1 MTDYQ
6 LTLSDYL
13 AIALRRKWLIAGTF
27 AAALAL
33 GVIVSLLIPPVY
45 RSAGSILIE
54 SQQIPSDLAPA
65 NVTTYAD
72 ERIEVI
78 KQRVMTRD
86 NLLRVIARH
95 GLFADA
101 GPGFT
106 PSEQVDVMRKAI
118 AVELV
123 QANMDP
129 NRSGP
134 ATISFSIAFEHRRP
148 EVAQAVANDLVTLFI
163 DENVK
168 VRTQR
173 AAQTTEFLTQEADK
187 LKKEVDAIEAQVAKY
202 KQEHAN
208 GLPENVALGMA
219 SMQRVEAD
227 LRQVERDHAGAEE
240 ALRTLEGERAAAMA
254 EPPPAVTATVD
265 PTQAELRTA
274 RAELARLAATYT
286 ENHPDLRAAKR
297 KVEALERVAATESA
311 NSPAAAARRSP
322 AAVAAARFDGRAN
335 ALRERVRVLAAQKAS
350 LRQKLSEMDV
360 SLVRSPQV
368 ERGLL
373 ALTRDYQSAQ
383 KKYEEILSKKMT
395 AQMAENLEGGQ
406 KAERFAVLDAPT
418 VPDNPIR
425 PNRKKLLA
433 MSFILA
439 LVAAAATVALV
450 EAMRG
455 TVRGIGQIRAIWGQ
469 EPLVAVPIIPVPG
482 ESAQQRKRVM
492 AAAGSAALVGCVIL
506 GLVHFLFVPLDQLVM
521 KAITRMG

>member
-1 MTDYQ
+1 MNDYQ

-13 AIALRRKWLIAGTF
+13 AIAQRRMWLIAGTF

-33 GVIVSLLIPPVY
+33 GVVVSLLIPPVY
-45 RSAGSILIE
+45 KSSGSILIE
-54 SQQIPSDLAPA
+54 SQQIPSDLVPA
-65 NVTTYAD
+65 AMSTYAD

-86 NLLRVIARH
+86 NLLRVIGRH
-95 GLFADA
+95 GLFAEA

-106 PSEQVDVMRKAI
+106 PTEQVDVLRKAI

-123 QANMDP
+123 QANLDP

-134 ATISFSIAFEHRRP
+134 ATISFSIAFEHRKP
-148 EVAQAVANDLVTLFI
+148 EVAQAVAQDLVTLFI

-202 KQEHAN
+202 KQEHA
-208 GLPENVALGMA
+208 GALPENVALGMA

-227 LRQVERDHAGAEE
+227 LRQVERDHATAEE
-240 ALRTLEGERAAAMA
+240 ALRALEGERAAAMA
-254 EPPPAVTATVD
+254 EPPPAVAATAD

-274 RAELARLAATYT
+274 KAELARLAATYT

-311 NSPAAAARRSP
+311 GTPAAPRRSRE
-322 AAVAAARFDGRAN
+322 AVTAARFDGRAG
-335 ALRERVRVLAAQKAS
+335 ALRERIRVLAAQKAA

-383 KKYEEILSKKMT
+383 KKYEEILSKRMS
-395 AQMAENLEGGQ
+395 AQVAENLEGGQ
-406 KAERFAVLDAPT
+406 KAERFTILDAPT
-418 VPDNPIR
+418 VPDNPVR

-439 LVAAAATVALV
+439 LVAAAAVVAAI

-482 ESAQQRKRVM
+482 EAALQRKRMM
-492 AAAGSAALVGCVIL
+492 AAAGSAAVVGCVLL

>member
-1 MTDYQ
+1 MNDYQ

-13 AIALRRKWLIAGTF
+13 AIAQRRAWMIAGTF
-27 AAALAL
+27 AAALAV
-33 GVIVSLLIPPVY
+33 GVAVSLLIPPVY

-54 SQQIPSDLAPA
+54 SQQIPSDLVPA
-65 NVTTYAD
+65 AITTYAD

-78 KQRVMTRD
+78 KQRVMTRE

-106 PSEQVDVMRKAI
+106 QSEQVDVMRKTI

-123 QANMDP
+123 QANLDP

-148 EVAQAVANDLVTLFI
+148 EVAQAVASDLVNLFI

-173 AAQTTEFLTQEADK
+173 AAQATEFLTQETDK
-187 LKKEVDAIEAQVAKY
+187 LKKEVDAIEAQIAKY
-202 KQEHAN
+202 KQQHA
-208 GLPENVALGMA
+208 GALPENVALGMA
-219 SMQRVEAD
+219 SMQRLEAD

-240 ALRTLEGERAAAMA
+240 ALRTLEGERAAALA
-254 EPPPAVTATVD
+254 EPPPVD
-265 PTQAELRTA
+265 TRPADPNQAELRAA
-274 RAELARLAATYT
+274 RLELARLAGTYT
-286 ENHPDLRAAKR
+286 DNHPDLRAARR
-297 KVEALERVAATESA
+297 KVEALERAAAADAA
-311 NSPAAAARRSP
+311 NSPAAAPRRSN

-335 ALRERVRVLAAQKAS
+335 ALRERARVLASQKAA
-350 LRQKLSEMDV
+350 LRQRLSEMDA
-360 SLVRSPQV
+360 SLVRSPQI
-368 ERGLL
+368 ERELA
-373 ALTRDYQSAQ
+373 ALTRDAQTAQ
-383 KKYEEILSKKMT
+383 KKYEEMLGKRMT
-395 AQMAENLEGGQ
+395 AQVAENLEGGQ
-406 KAERFAVLDAPT
+406 KAERFTVLDAPT
-418 VPDNPIR
+418 LPDNPIR
-425 PNRKKLLA
+425 PNRKKLMA

-439 LVAAAATVALV
+439 LAAAAAAVALL

-469 EPLVAVPIIPVPG
+469 EPLVAVPVIPIPG
-482 ESAQQRKRVM
+482 EAVNHRKRVL
-492 AAAGSAALVGCVIL
+492 ALATSAVLVACVIL
-506 GLVHFLFVPLDQLVM
+506 GLVHFLFVPLDLLVM